1 MKKIIT
7 WLFRMAYKK
16 ELDQIYKDIRVD
28 GADLRNQTFV
38 ESMVSNQS
46 ISSRLEI
53 LENLNLLDD

>member
-53 LENLNLLDD
+53 LEYLNLLDD